1 MTNFYESKNKKLN
14 KTVYKAYL
22 KRTMRTL
29 PAFLLTLVLLFGA
42 QALVYAQESSS
53 RQYGTLEGQSENRYY
68 ESNAEGDPNALKSV
82 NKADSASLRLP
93 LKKLN
98 TDAQKTGKKPEDDT
112 VPFNF
117 LYYIIQRFK
126 TSDIIE

>member
-1 MTNFYESKNKKLN
+1 
-14 KTVYKAYL
+14 
-22 KRTMRTL
+22 MRTL

-68 ESNAEGDPNALKSV
+68 ESNAEGDPNTLKSV
-82 NKADSASLRLP
+82 LKSDSASMRLP

-98 TDAQKTGKKPEDDT
+98 AEAQKTGKKPEDDT

>member
-1 MTNFYESKNKKLN
+1 
-14 KTVYKAYL
+14 
-22 KRTMRTL
+22 MRTL
-29 PAFLLTLVLLFGA
+29 LASLLTLVLLVGA
-42 QALVYAQESSS
+42 QVLVYAQESNT

-68 ESNAEGDPNALKSV
+68 ESNAEGDPNTFKAALKS
-82 NKADSASLRLP
+82 DSASIKPP
-93 LKKLN
+93 LKKIAA
-98 TDAQKTGKKPEDDT
+98 DSQKASKKPEDDA

>member
-1 MTNFYESKNKKLN
+1 
-14 KTVYKAYL
+14 
-22 KRTMRTL
+22 MRTSIA
-29 PAFLLTLVLLFGA
+29 PMLTLALLFGA
-42 QALVYAQESSS
+42 HFVSAQESNT

-68 ESNAEGDPNALKSV
+68 ESNAEGDPNAIKTALKS
-82 NKADSASLRLP
+82 DSLAIKTP
-93 LKKLN
+93 LKKI
-98 TDAQKTGKKPEDDT
+98 TADSQKAGKKPEDDT